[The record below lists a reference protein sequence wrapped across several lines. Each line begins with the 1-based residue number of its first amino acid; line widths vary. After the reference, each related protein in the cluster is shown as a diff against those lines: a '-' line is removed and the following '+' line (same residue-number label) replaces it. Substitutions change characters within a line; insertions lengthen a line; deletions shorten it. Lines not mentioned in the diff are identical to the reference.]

1 MIADS
6 GSRMVVADADTV
18 DAGARAR
25 SPRSSEARAADTP
38 RARSRATCW
47 RGW

>member
-18 DAGARAR
+18 TAVRGAVRQLE
-25 SPRSSEARAADTP
+25 EAQAAEHP
-38 RARSRATCW
+38 PARSRAT
-47 RGW
+47 